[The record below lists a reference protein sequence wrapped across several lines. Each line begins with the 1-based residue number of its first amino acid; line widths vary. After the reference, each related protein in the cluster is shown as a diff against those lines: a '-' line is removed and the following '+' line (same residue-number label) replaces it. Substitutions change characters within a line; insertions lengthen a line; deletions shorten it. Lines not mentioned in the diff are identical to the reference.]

1 MLGLLG
7 ASVRAFWD
15 ASRPD
20 ACPMRWSAGVE
31 TLSHSSSLLA
41 NHPAPSIPL
50 SSIEPIVRGVRCS
63 TVALTRSGLAPS
75 GRGDGCAD
83 LGLSKPIGNRSSP
96 EGKDPLRYLPTPAA
110 LQLPPRRAALEAAHS
125 LQRELASSQLRGSG
139 CAATNSS
146 IYYVETLPTIGF
158 GTALEFFLMH
168 LSVAV
173 HRGDQLVLGSR
184 ALVEWAPSEALC
196 GEERSPRC
204 FFAFSSCCATPSAA
218 DHAADKQAAASRR
231 AAAAGARATGG
242 TAPSRLRRR
251 RVRLGGRSRKGGKA
265 GGGGTISI
273 PRYERFGSLWLRG
286 QLIRYLFSRMTYAV
300 RKQVE
305 LRRESVSVSESVS
318 VDRGSALAL
327 PAAIGMHIRRGDSC
341 ALGSRYCPSDLNASY
356 FEAADELRT
365 RYGVNRLVLAT
376 DDPEAARL
384 CNERVRG
391 FDCHTVRM
399 DRHRFTSSTSI
410 ELRVGTEGALE
421 GSGVALDTLADIELL
436 SECDHFVLVLRS
448 AVSRLAYALATARHN
463 RFPPIISMQWA
474 WDGRGGQGLALKY

>member
-1 MLGLLG
+1 M
-7 ASVRAFWD
+7 
-15 ASRPD
+15 
-20 ACPMRWSAGVE
+20 
-31 TLSHSSSLLA
+31 
-41 NHPAPSIPL
+41 
-50 SSIEPIVRGVRCS
+50 
-63 TVALTRSGLAPS
+63 
-75 GRGDGCAD
+75 
-83 LGLSKPIGNRSSP
+83 
-96 EGKDPLRYLPTPAA
+96 
-110 LQLPPRRAALEAAHS
+110 
-125 LQRELASSQLRGSG
+125 
-139 CAATNSS
+139 
-146 IYYVETLPTIGF
+146 
-158 GTALEFFLMH
+158 
-168 LSVAV
+168 
-173 HRGDQLVLGSR
+173 
-184 ALVEWAPSEALC
+184 
-196 GEERSPRC
+196 
-204 FFAFSSCCATPSAA
+204 
-218 DHAADKQAAASRR
+218 
-231 AAAAGARATGG
+231 
-242 TAPSRLRRR
+242 
-251 RVRLGGRSRKGGKA
+251 RLGGRSRKGGKA

-273 PRYERFGSLWLRG
+273 PRYERFGSIWLRG

>member
-196 GEERSPRC
+196 GEDRSPRC

-218 DHAADKQAAASRR
+218 
-231 AAAAGARATGG
+231 
-242 TAPSRLRRR
+242 
-251 RVRLGGRSRKGGKA
+251 
-265 GGGGTISI
+265 
-273 PRYERFGSLWLRG
+273 
-286 QLIRYLFSRMTYAV
+286 
-300 RKQVE
+300 
-305 LRRESVSVSESVS
+305 
-318 VDRGSALAL
+318 
-327 PAAIGMHIRRGDSC
+327 
-341 ALGSRYCPSDLNASY
+341 
-356 FEAADELRT
+356 
-365 RYGVNRLVLAT
+365 
-376 DDPEAARL
+376 
-384 CNERVRG
+384 
-391 FDCHTVRM
+391 
-399 DRHRFTSSTSI
+399 
-410 ELRVGTEGALE
+410 
-421 GSGVALDTLADIELL
+421 
-436 SECDHFVLVLRS
+436 
-448 AVSRLAYALATARHN
+448 AVSRGR
-463 RFPPIISMQWA
+463 RRGR
-474 WDGRGGQGLALKY
+474 GRGGRGSGGRGSGGR